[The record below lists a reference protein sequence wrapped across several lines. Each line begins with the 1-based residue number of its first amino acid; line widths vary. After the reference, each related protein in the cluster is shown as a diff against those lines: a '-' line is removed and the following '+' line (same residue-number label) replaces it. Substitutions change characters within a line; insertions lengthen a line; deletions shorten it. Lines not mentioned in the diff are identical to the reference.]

1 MTARQVD
8 RAAERLDGL
17 RQKRRSRLAVSAV
30 AAAAAGVALWAS
42 HSSSLAISLGA
53 GIVVMALLAFND
65 TCRRRELLARL
76 ALNPHAYVVPD
87 VKSYGED
94 LVAPRGRERLA
105 ASLDRMLKHAGTP
118 ASYCIAER
126 VNKYRGQIEAL
137 ADSLRAPKTR
147 VEPTSVALCWQLLT
161 RAAESPLYN
170 GNIPA
175 DDLGFQVQ
183 RIQAGI
189 RHPVADQTYT
199 AAISRTS
206 VSRKALPDGSR
217 NPQSIP

>member
-8 RAAERLDGL
+8 RATERLEGL
-17 RQKRRSRLAVSAV
+17 RQKQRGRLAVCIAAAV
-30 AAAAAGVALWAS
+30 AAAFALTDS
-42 HSSSLAISLGA
+42 ITLAISLGA
-53 GIVVMALLAFND
+53 GVLVMVLLVISD

-76 ALNPHAYVVPD
+76 ALNPNAYVLPD
-87 VKSYGED
+87 VQRYGD
-94 LVAPRGRERLA
+94 QLVAPRGRERLA
-105 ASLDRMLKHAGTP
+105 ASLERLLSHAGTP
-118 ASYCIAER
+118 ASYCIGER

-137 ADSLRAPKTR
+137 ADSLRAPRTQ

-189 RHPVADQTYT
+189 SRPVADQT
-199 AAISRTS
+199 
-206 VSRKALPDGSR
+206 
-217 NPQSIP
+217 

>member
-30 AAAAAGVALWAS
+30 AAVTAGVALWAS
-42 HSSSLAISLGA
+42 HSSTLAISLGA

-105 ASLDRMLKHAGTP
+105 ASLDRMLKHAGTIEWRLELHP
-118 ASYCIAER
+118 P
-126 VNKYRGQIEAL
+126 GQ
-137 ADSLRAPKTR
+137 TM
-147 VEPTSVALCWQLLT
+147 VALSLT
-161 RAAESPLYN
+161 
-170 GNIPA
+170 
-175 DDLGFQVQ
+175 DDVFL
-183 RIQAGI
+183 RSANWE
-189 RHPVADQTYT
+189 RW
-199 AAISRTS
+199 
-206 VSRKALPDGSR
+206 
-217 NPQSIP
+217 